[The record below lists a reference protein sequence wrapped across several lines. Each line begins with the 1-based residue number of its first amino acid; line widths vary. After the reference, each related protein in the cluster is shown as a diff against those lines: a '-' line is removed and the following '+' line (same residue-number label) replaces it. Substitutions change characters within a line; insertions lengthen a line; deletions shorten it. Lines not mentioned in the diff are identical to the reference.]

1 MLQASSTSSLTHK
14 LASLGLGSKEAKEHK
29 RTFSLPGRGQGVKER
44 QRQERAANKDN
55 TIRAKESGAD
65 PGPMLEVFSHL
76 TPCIAADSGLGWA
89 GCPRLGDTP
98 MLEPVVVKKIAHER

>member
-55 TIRAKESGAD
+55 TIRARESGAD
-65 PGPMLEVFSHL
+65 PGPMVEVFSL
-76 TPCIAADSGLGWA
+76 PCIAADSGLGWA

>member
-55 TIRAKESGAD
+55 TIRARESGTV
-65 PGPMLEVFSHL
+65 PGPVIVFSL
-76 TPCIAADSGLGWA
+76 PCIAADSGLGWA